1 MNAPEG
7 AAGFGVSQNSESSP
21 SERRGTAERGGEI
34 GGGRADLDSPP
45 LTRSPIEPE
54 AAPDS
59 VYHVLWA
66 GRFHGL
72 QIVAD
77 GKGVRE
83 TLDDPVSIHFPLPR
97 HLWQIDLDFGE
108 ETNV

>member
-1 MNAPEG
+1 MIPQSSEE
-7 AAGFGVSQNSESSP
+7 VSELC
-21 SERRGTAERGGEI
+21 GTAEL
-34 GGGRADLDSPP
+34 AAVP
-45 LTRSPIEPE
+45 PE

-77 GKGVRE
+77 GNGVRE
-83 TLDDPVSIHFPLPR
+83 TLDDPVSIHFPLPQ

-108 ETNV
+108 ETNL